1 MRKAILTVLG
11 AALIAASTQ
20 IAAGAE
26 RRHIPKVARAPVNEP
41 FRNANNSVAA
51 PAPSGW
57 PYGGF
62 SAPAGH

>member
-1 MRKAILTVLG
+1 MRKTILTVLG

-26 RRHIPKVARAPVNEP
+26 GHHIAKLARAPVSGP
-41 FRNANNSVAA
+41 FRDANNSVAA

-57 PYGGF
+57 AYGGF